1 MHNLEVFTAKGYS
14 SKTLNDKNLLE
25 LRWNIFLVDLK
36 KRDIESENASAILI
50 IIVSKYINIFS
61 CQID

>member
-14 SKTLNDKNLLE
+14 SKTLKDKNLLE
-25 LRWNIFLVDLK
+25 LRWNIFLADLK
-36 KRDIESENASAILI
+36 KRDIKSENASAILI